1 MVHLASLMKE
11 IWEYV
16 NANYLW
22 LIQAVLLEKDFNAYK
37 VRAYSLLQ
45 KKEAE
50 LSAAKDS
57 EWLAA
62 QEASL
67 KVILQTLS
75 FVDLIIFRII
85 KAVT

>member
-1 MVHLASLMKE
+1 MKE

-22 LIQAVLLEKDFNAYK
+22 LVQAVRLEKDFNAYK

-50 LSAAKDS
+50 LSAAKDA

-67 KVILQTLS
+67 KVILKMLS
-75 FVDLIIFRII
+75 FIDLVIFGIV